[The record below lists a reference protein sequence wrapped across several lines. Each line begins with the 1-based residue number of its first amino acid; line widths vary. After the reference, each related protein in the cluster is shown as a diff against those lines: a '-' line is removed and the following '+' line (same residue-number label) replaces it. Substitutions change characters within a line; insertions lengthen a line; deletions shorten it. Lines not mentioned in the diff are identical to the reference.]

1 MNNVPGT
8 DVPTYTLNEL
18 CMLVSLPAR
27 TVRYY
32 VQIGLVDRP
41 EGETRA
47 ARYGARHLEQ
57 LIFIRKWT
65 DAGISLERIRELLGS
80 GDVAVP
86 LRQVATGTVEVRSH
100 ITVAEGIE
108 VVVDAGQA
116 RMDPDQIRRF
126 ISAVMAIHADLVSP
140 ETANDKDK
148 K

>member
-1 MNNVPGT
+1 MNNPPDA
-8 DVPTYTLNEL
+8 DVPNYSLNEL
-18 CMLVSLPAR
+18 CLLVSLPAR

-41 EGETRA
+41 QGETRA

-80 GDVAVP
+80 ADGVVP
-86 LRQVATGTVEVRSH
+86 LRPVAAGTVEVRSH
-100 ITVAEGIE
+100 IIVAEGIE
-108 VVVDAGQA
+108 VVFDAGRA
-116 RMDPDQIRRF
+116 GMDPDRLRRF
-126 ISAVMAIHADLVSP
+126 ISAVMVIHADLVSP
-140 ETANDKDK
+140 KTANDKDK